1 MPPKED
7 ALANL
12 RCDMIFNCAE
22 EMGSINMYRDEVF
35 AEKKAEY
42 VGGAAKQ
49 IACIQKRLEES
60 SGPFFF
66 GVTPYYCDF
75 AVPHMEQYPTRRTFA
90 AGRHSINCRFMI
102 WLVFQL
108 DLFVFYLFR
117 YFQRRGDAS

>member
-1 MPPKED
+1 MLRYIADIGGVMPPKED
-7 ALANL
+7 ALAVL

-22 EMGSINMYRDEVF
+22 EMGSINPIVNVYRDEVF

-75 AVPHMEQYPTRRTFA
+75 AWYHIWSNILLVEPSLLDGIP
-90 AGRHSINCRFMI
+90 SIVG
-102 WLVFQL
+102 L
-108 DLFVFYLFR
+108 
-117 YFQRRGDAS
+117 